1 LLPQQTT
8 LGYLKV
14 QEREAKILQKSQD
27 LKGIVITQS
36 PDRKGWHLRLIE
48 NNDSAHYLVSKRDD
62 NKPRLFKTSD
72 AALRCCLRIG
82 LGQVEVSMTN

>member
-1 LLPQQTT
+1 M
-8 LGYLKV
+8 
-14 QEREAKILQKSQD
+14 QEREAKILNKSHD

-48 NNDSAHYLVSKRDD
+48 NNDAAHFLVSKRDD

-82 LGQVEVSMTN
+82 MGQVEVSMTN

>member
-1 LLPQQTT
+1 M
-8 LGYLKV
+8 
-14 QEREAKILQKSQD
+14 QEREAKLLHKSSD

-36 PDRKGWHLRLIE
+36 PDKKGWHLRLIE
-48 NNDSAHYLVSKRDD
+48 NNNSSHYLVSKRDD

-82 LGQVEVSMTN
+82 IGQVEVSMTN

>member
-1 LLPQQTT
+1 M
-8 LGYLKV
+8 

-48 NNDSAHYLVSKRDD
+48 NNDSAHFLVSKRDD

>member
-1 LLPQQTT
+1 
-8 LGYLKV
+8 V
-14 QEREAKILQKSQD
+14 QEREAKLLRKSSD

-36 PDRKGWHLRLIE
+36 PDKKGWYLKLIKH
-48 NNDSAHYLVSKRDD
+48 NDTSHFLVSKRDD

-82 LGQVEVSMTN
+82 IGQVEVSMTN

>member
-1 LLPQQTT
+1 
-8 LGYLKV
+8 V

-48 NNDSAHYLVSKRDD
+48 NNDSAHFLVSKRDD

>member
-1 LLPQQTT
+1 M
-8 LGYLKV
+8 
-14 QEREAKILQKSQD
+14 QEREAKLLHKSSD

-36 PDRKGWHLRLIE
+36 SDKKGWHLKLIE
-48 NNDSAHYLVSKRDD
+48 NNDTSHYLVSKRDD

-82 LGQVEVSMTN
+82 MGQVEVLMTN

>member
-1 LLPQQTT
+1 M
-8 LGYLKV
+8 
-14 QEREAKILQKSQD
+14 QEREAKLLNKTQD
-27 LKGIVITQS
+27 LRGIVITQS
-36 PDRKGWHLRLIE
+36 QDKRGWHLQLIE
-48 NNDSAHYLVSKRDD
+48 NNDASHYLVSKRDD

>member
-1 LLPQQTT
+1 M
-8 LGYLKV
+8 
-14 QEREAKILQKSQD
+14 QEREAKLLHKSHD

-36 PDRKGWHLRLIE
+36 SDKKGWHLRLIE
-48 NNDSAHYLVSKRDD
+48 NNDATHFLVSKRDD

-82 LGQVEVSMTN
+82 MGQVEVSMMN

>member
-1 LLPQQTT
+1 M
-8 LGYLKV
+8 
-14 QEREAKILQKSQD
+14 QEREAKLLYKTSD

-36 PDRKGWHLRLIE
+36 PDKKGWHLKLVE
-48 NNDSAHYLVSKRDD
+48 NNDASHFLVSKRDD

-82 LGQVEVSMTN
+82 MGQVEVMMTH

>member
-1 LLPQQTT
+1 M
-8 LGYLKV
+8 
-14 QEREAKILQKSQD
+14 QEREAKLLRKSSD

-36 PDRKGWHLRLIE
+36 PDKKGWYLKLIK
-48 NNDSAHYLVSKRDD
+48 NNETSHFLVSKRDD

-82 LGQVEVSMTN
+82 IGQVEVFMSS

>member
-1 LLPQQTT
+1 M
-8 LGYLKV
+8 
-14 QEREAKILQKSQD
+14 QEREAKLLRKSSD

-36 PDRKGWHLRLIE
+36 PDKKGWYLKLIK
-48 NNDSAHYLVSKRDD
+48 NNETSHFLVSKRDD

-82 LGQVEVSMTN
+82 IGQVEVIMSS

>member
-1 LLPQQTT
+1 M
-8 LGYLKV
+8 
-14 QEREAKILQKSQD
+14 QEREAKLLNKSHD

-36 PDRKGWHLRLIE
+36 SDKRGWHLRLVD
-48 NNDSAHYLVSKRDD
+48 NNETSHYLVSKRDD

-82 LGQVEVSMTN
+82 MGQVEVTMTNQSH